1 MVVVIDM
8 NSLTTTTTADRQQ
21 IDRQNISAACR
32 RRVPPMCAGQNFPAI
47 IPPFHDG
54 SLVPSSDGDEDAAVV
69 VVVVVMVVV
78 VVVVVV
84 QTNTHKT
91 RGGISPPTLPCSSSS
106 SSFFSSFIFFSS
118 TILRFRFPQTSSS
131 ATALAARKPA
141 SQLEKK
147 AG

>member
-78 VVVVVV
+78 VVVVV